1 MVSHL
6 FRKPRRLRSCLS
18 RVLRIGQRSPARPRG
33 RPRATIR
40 VARRAAQVA
49 RKVRAARAKAVRWQ
63 RQRGVHW
70 QRQRGVALLVA
81 LVVLTAVLALAVV
94 AAMAAVSG
102 ERAARYER
110 DHAIALAAA
119 EAALFDAQRDIEGG
133 ADPLSSRASLF
144 NGAAGFVEGCG
155 RSADANAGLCADTGL
170 HPAWELVDFTDDSD
184 AAHTVAYG
192 AFTGAALP
200 TGAGALPC
208 CLPRYVIEPVTI
220 VHAGEDAGPA
230 ASHAYRITAI
240 GFGAQRTTQVVLQ
253 AIYRRAAP

>member
-18 RVLRIGQRSPARPRG
+18 HAPRIRQ
-33 RPRATIR
+33 RPRAAPRAAGR
-40 VARRAAQVA
+40 VTKRAAQVA
-49 RKVRAARAKAVRWQ
+49 RKVRSARARAVRWQ

-70 QRQRGVALLVA
+70 QRQRGVALVVA
-81 LVVLTAVLALAVV
+81 LVVLAAVLALAVV

-110 DHAIALAAA
+110 DHALALATA
-119 EAALFDAQRDIEGG
+119 EAALYDAQRDIEGG
-133 ADPLSSRASLF
+133 ADPRSARASFF

-155 RSADANAGLCADTGL
+155 RAGGANAGLCADGGPQ
-170 HPAWELVDFTDDSD
+170 PAWVLVDLTDDSAD
-184 AAHTVAYG
+184 AHSVAYG
-192 AFTGAALP
+192 AFTGAALA

-208 CLPRYVIEPVTI
+208 CRPRYVIEPVAI
-220 VHAGEDAGPA
+220 AHAGESAGQA